1 MPSSR
6 FRIRFLLT
14 LAVLGGAGV
23 VHATQPPPT
32 APGGARAKAPPPRA
46 EAPAPAKTAISP
58 QGTYTFDAA
67 SSEVDYKTHT
77 GSFTHITISQ
87 GKITVLADRARASG
101 LGRPSGKW
109 TLEGNVRVHAP
120 PHGSLTSDQAVVDV
134 AGNRITR
141 VTVTG
146 NPAEFTQVGM
156 APGRT
161 AEGHADE
168 ILYDIATSTVQ
179 LRKNAWLSDGHN
191 QISGPLVSYN
201 ILKDRIE
208 ATSSGS
214 GERVHITIAPQKAPG
229 PPARPPAPG
238 AAAPQPPGRSP

>member
-6 FRIRFLLT
+6 FRIRLL
-14 LAVLGGAGV
+14 LALAALFGAGV
-23 VHATQPPPT
+23 VHGAQAPT
-32 APGGARAKAPPPRA
+32 APGAAGAKAPPRA
-46 EAPAPAKTAISP
+46 KATAPAKTAIST

-67 SSEVDYKTHT
+67 SSEVDYKTHS

-120 PHGSLTSDQAVVDV
+120 PHGSLTSDRAVVDV
-134 AGNRITR
+134 SGSRITR

-179 LRKNAWLSDGHN
+179 LRTNAWLSDGHN

-214 GERVHITIAPQKAPG
+214 GERVHITIAPRKARG
-229 PPARPPAPG
+229 QPAKRPAAG

>member
-6 FRIRFLLT
+6 FRIRLL
-14 LAVLGGAGV
+14 LALAALVGAGV
-23 VHATQPPPT
+23 VHGAQAPT
-32 APGGARAKAPPPRA
+32 APGAAGAKAPPRA
-46 EAPAPAKTAISP
+46 KVTAPAKTAIST

-67 SSEVDYKTHT
+67 SSEVDYKTHS

-120 PHGSLTSDQAVVDV
+120 PHGSLTSDRAVVDV
-134 AGNRITR
+134 SGSRITR

-214 GERVHITIAPQKAPG
+214 GERVHITIAPRKARG
-229 PPARPPAPG
+229 QPAKRPAAG

>member
-6 FRIRFLLT
+6 FRIRLL
-14 LAVLGGAGV
+14 LALAALFGAGV
-23 VHATQPPPT
+23 VHGAQAPT
-32 APGGARAKAPPPRA
+32 APDAAGAKAPPRA
-46 EAPAPAKTAISP
+46 KATAPAKTAIST

-67 SSEVDYKTHT
+67 SSEVDYKTHS

-120 PHGSLTSDQAVVDV
+120 PHGSLTSDRAVVDV
-134 AGNRITR
+134 SGSRITR

-179 LRKNAWLSDGHN
+179 LRTNAWLSDGHN

-214 GERVHITIAPQKAPG
+214 GERVHITIAPRKARG
-229 PPARPPAPG
+229 QPAKRPAAG